1 LIERECEE
9 GLKRGGEIEEEEED
23 LRVFSGW
30 RLNAKRPIFSYEM
43 SICHLGIALN
53 DVGFVYSKEKSK
65 L

>member
-1 LIERECEE
+1 
-9 GLKRGGEIEEEEED
+9 
-23 LRVFSGW
+23 
-30 RLNAKRPIFSYEM
+30 M